1 MECEALCLFA
11 HILHTNKERGYK
23 NNISKTSR
31 YFFDKVV
38 QYMNSFTRSI
48 LQIFRGAVK
57 AFESFPASI
66 LSALGFAIVTMIRI
80 QLDWPKQ
87 EPYNFL
93 FDCLHWSLAL
103 GAIFSLAAI
112 TIAQSRF
119 NSQKAFR
126 IANLISV
133 LVVVATFLILYQ
145 FGGANT
151 DLTVSR
157 FAIVSSLAAGRVGII
172 ILVSFLLFII
182 MAGYPKEQSD
192 FARSFFMTHKA
203 FFIALIYGA
212 VIMGGAS
219 GVAGAVQ
226 ALLYHDMSGKV
237 YMYIGT
243 LTGFLAFSIFVGY
256 FPDFR
261 KGQKDEHR
269 EIAQK
274 QPRFVEVLL
283 GYIMIPILLAL
294 TIVLFLWAG
303 RMIVTGTWPVFYQL
317 SGIATAYAAG
327 GLWLHIMVTHHET
340 GLSTFYRRI
349 YPFAALFILAFE
361 AWALFVQLGK
371 SGLKITEYYFILV
384 WIIAVAA
391 AILLI
396 IRQSKAHQAIVGLIC
411 AAAIISV
418 LPIVGYHALPVA
430 VQVDRLEN
438 LLVSQGM
445 LENDRLVPAGV
456 EPELTV
462 RESITDAVDYIA
474 TAEDAKLPVWFDDR
488 LDQSDV
494 FKTKLGFEKVW
505 PKPDDN
511 NGSPGNLYTSLIL
524 KPEAIDISDYQW
536 VIDLQEVDGK
546 GSKAT
551 TIKSAKGL
559 YQLDWIMN
567 PPNGIPSIKIML
579 NDEVIIEKDMNDY
592 IDQISEKYPPGI
604 TETTEATLK
613 DMSLILETPEVTVL
627 LVFNNIN
634 IYVDPQGDDI
644 SYWLDLRAVYLKEN
658 V

>member
-1 MECEALCLFA
+1 
-11 HILHTNKERGYK
+11 
-23 NNISKTSR
+23 
-31 YFFDKVV
+31 
-38 QYMNSFTRSI
+38 MNSFTRSI
-48 LQIFRGAVK
+48 TQIFRGAAK
-57 AFESFPASI
+57 AFETFPASI
-66 LSALGFAIVTMIRI
+66 LSVFGFAIVTMIRI

-93 FDCLHWSLAL
+93 FNCLHWSFAL
-103 GAIFSLAAI
+103 GAIFGLAVI
-112 TIAQSRF
+112 TIVQSRF
-119 NSQKAFR
+119 NKQKYFW
-126 IANLISV
+126 IANLITM
-133 LVVVATFLILYQ
+133 LVVAVTFLILYQ

-157 FAIVSSLAAGRVGII
+157 FAMVSSLAAGRVSIL
-172 ILVSFLLFII
+172 ILVSFLIFII

-192 FARSFFMTHKA
+192 LARSFFMTHKA
-203 FFIALIYGA
+203 FFIAMIYGA

-226 ALLYHDMSGKV
+226 ALLYHDMSSKV

-243 LTGFLAFSIFVGY
+243 LTGFLVFSIFVGY

-261 KGQKDEHR
+261 KGETDEHR

-274 QPRFVEVLL
+274 QPRFVEILL

-303 RMIVTGTWPVFYQL
+303 RMLVTGTWPVFYQL

-340 GLSTFYRRI
+340 GLATFYRRM

-396 IRQSKAHQAIVGLIC
+396 IKQSKAHQAIIGLIC

-445 LENDRLVPAGV
+445 LEKDRLIPAAV
-456 EPELTV
+456 EPELSV
-462 RESITDAVDYIA
+462 RESITDAVNYIA
-474 TAEDAKLPVWFDDR
+474 TAEDAELPVWFDVR

-494 FKTKLGFEKVW
+494 FKKKLGFEQVW
-505 PKPDDN
+505 PKPDVND
-511 NGSPGNLYTSLIL
+511 SPGNLYTSLIL
-524 KPEAIDISDYQW
+524 EPEAIDISDYQW

-546 GSKAT
+546 GSKAI
-551 TIKSAKGL
+551 TITSDKGM
-559 YQLDWIMN
+559 YQLDWMMN
-567 PPNGIPSIKIML
+567 TPNGIPSLKIML
-579 NDEVIIEKDMNDY
+579 NDDVILEQDMNDY
-592 IDQISEKYPPGI
+592 IDQTAEKYPPGK

-613 DMSLILETPEVTVL
+613 DMSLLLETQEVTVL
-627 LVFNNIN
+627 LIFNNID

-644 SYWLDLRAVYLKEN
+644 NYWLNLRAVYLKEN

>member
-1 MECEALCLFA
+1 
-11 HILHTNKERGYK
+11 
-23 NNISKTSR
+23 
-31 YFFDKVV
+31 
-38 QYMNSFTRSI
+38 MNSFTRSI
-48 LQIFRGAVK
+48 SQIFRGAAK
-57 AFESFPASI
+57 AFETFPASI

-93 FDCLHWSLAL
+93 FNCLHWSFAL
-103 GAIFSLAAI
+103 GAIFSLATI

-119 NSQKAFR
+119 NKKRDFW
-126 IANLISV
+126 IANLISF
-133 LVVVATFLILYQ
+133 LAVAVTFLILYQ
-145 FGGANT
+145 FGGTNT
-151 DLTVSR
+151 DLALSR
-157 FAIVSSLAAGRVGII
+157 FAMVSSLAAIRVSVI

-192 FARSFFMTHKA
+192 FSRSFFMTHKA

-226 ALLYHDMSGKV
+226 ALLYHDMSSKV

-261 KGQKDEHR
+261 KGETDDHR
-269 EIAQK
+269 VIAQK
-274 QPRFVEVLL
+274 QPRFVEVLF

-303 RMIVTGTWPVFYQL
+303 RMIVTGNWPVFYQL

-340 GLSTFYRRI
+340 GLATFYRRM

-371 SGLKITEYYFILV
+371 SGLKITEYYFTLV

-396 IRQSKAHQAIVGLIC
+396 IKKSKAHQAIVGLIC

-445 LENDRLVPAGV
+445 LENDRLIPAAD
-456 EPELTV
+456 EPELDV
-462 RESITDAVDYIA
+462 RESITDAVSYIA
-474 TAEDAKLPVWFDDR
+474 NTEDAKLPIWFDDR

-494 FKTKLGFEKVW
+494 FKTKLGFEQAW
-505 PKPDDN
+505 PKSDDH

-524 KPEAIDISDYQW
+524 IPEAIDISDYQW
-536 VIDLQEVDGK
+536 EIDLQEADIK

-551 TIKSAKGL
+551 TVISDKGL
-559 YQLDWIMN
+559 YQLDWMTN
-567 PPNGIPSIKIML
+567 PPNGIPTLKILL
-579 NDEVIIEKDMNDY
+579 NDAVILEQDMNDY
-592 IDQISEKYPPGI
+592 IDQIAEKYPPGI
-604 TETTEATLK
+604 SETKEATLK
-613 DMSLILETPEVTVL
+613 DMSLILETQEVTAL
-627 LVFNNIN
+627 LIFNHID

-644 SYWLDLRAVYLKEN
+644 NYWLNLKAVYLKEK
-658 V
+658 